1 MSSPAHSPK
10 NKAVAFMLAWF
21 LLGQFGAHYFYLG
34 NKRTGKI
41 RLVLG
46 LLVVPLPFL
55 AVLAILEGLQYLR
68 DSKERFA
75 ERVARGG
82 GMANCWQKTA
92 AVTIA
97 GIALTVTALA
107 FVPEPPPPDPAEAV
121 AKDAEKV
128 EREAQAKENRKA
140 AQIPDPTAE
149 ANQFADVLM
158 DEMEKTC
165 PTYLKSYRTLE
176 LEGHSHEMI
185 VISLS
190 EFFSMMPSETN
201 EVLLWCAEYA
211 KAIANLQESS
221 PIPATSSPALDEGTV
236 MEACGALR
244 DAIIVGERKGYSA
257 QRIEMEIRDTMGWS
271 HDQLVRAL
279 ELCADFIDKEK
290 RR

>member
-41 RLVLG
+41 RLILG

-107 FVPEPPPPDPAEAV
+107 FVPEPPPPDPAEAA
-121 AKDAEKV
+121 AKDAEELVKKEQENKEKKPKYIEKLEKDVAKALRPHKEIQVKSRESVTEGQWTIVANFVTFSVDVDAINPDMMEAYKKV
-128 EREAQAKENRKA
+128 YTSDAPVDRVALV
-140 AQIPDPTAE
+140 
-149 ANQFADVLM
+149 ANGELVDGYGNEIVVIVYTT
-158 DEMEKTC
+158 EMEHAVGKRINWENASLLNPSHVMTT
-165 PTYLKSYRTLE
+165 TYK
-176 LEGHSHEMI
+176 H
-185 VISLS
+185 
-190 EFFSMMPSETN
+190 P
-201 EVLLWCAEYA
+201 LL
-211 KAIANLQESS
+211 
-221 PIPATSSPALDEGTV
+221 
-236 MEACGALR
+236 R
-244 DAIIVGERKGYSA
+244 
-257 QRIEMEIRDTMGWS
+257 
-271 HDQLVRAL
+271 
-279 ELCADFIDKEK
+279 
-290 RR
+290 